1 MARSQLMENLG
12 FYQTD
17 CESLWSQ
24 IKRQEK
30 QIQLKRRWL
39 LGLPTSKSEQKK
51 LERSE
56 FLNNMCLPE
65 SFLREDDMFYETVKS
80 SVDTAFGAC
89 DIEGGNRVFQDDMN
103 LLDAPYVSGALSS
116 CLDDLTNKGLYLFAV
131 ILTGRS
137 VKFEKTRWK
146 MKRVI
151 REFLPKV
158 FGRQDNH
165 DDKMEISKQISQ
177 LLNDPQYFQDNFIT
191 FSSSRLQSHH
201 AAVRKVLDGLR
212 DLSYETLLAMHR
224 KLKGGR
230 QSLPQL
236 RPKKSGWNRD
246 SLINQV
252 RKTIEK
258 MLSELSIG
266 DELQEPLTKAM
277 AVVGL
282 SLKLIPGFHNSTIT
296 EFHQF
301 SPEIKILQDEISR
314 AIWLVKTK
322 IRIPELKNLK
332 TLLDPNAKVSNRS
345 LRTAIRKML
354 TEYLFDCGDMDT
366 IPKALLETLV
376 VINKNSQSK
385 PHRRITKDEIE
396 AEVECIL
403 NVSAQ
408 VKQIVWDLSP
418 DHDLD
423 LDFDDAYMEEMEEC
437 DDDDDKP
444 NGDDNGNNGRLEKD
458 GLCGSDRSH
467 SNDLFYEAESTA
479 ESMPFVCKPPTAET
493 TRNDCYPLLTP
504 NKSVLVEGLEPMFS
518 TQGDSVD
525 SSSIK
530 RGLDGNSIER
540 HEPECN
546 TGMNTEN
553 LLHLKPEDTHE
564 KQTTCKN
571 KYLAVQEVC
580 DETSII
586 AYNLIGRVLEEFA
599 KTEGLDLDWDDTLYL
614 RGDCA
619 TQEVVEEK
627 QTLSHENDDGSIIVR
642 VVEEI
647 VPSFP
652 KSALE
657 ALRRLV
663 GLL

>member
-39 LGLPTSKSEQKK
+39 LGLPTSKSEQKN
-51 LERSE
+51 LERCE
-56 FLNNMCLPE
+56 FLNNTCLPE

-89 DIEGGNRVFQDDMN
+89 DIEGGNRVFQDDMK
-103 LLDAPYVSGALSS
+103 LLDAPYISGALSS

-151 REFLPKV
+151 RESLPK
-158 FGRQDNH
+158 
-165 DDKMEISKQISQ
+165 
-177 LLNDPQYFQDNFIT
+177 DNFIT

-212 DLSYETLLAMHR
+212 DLPYETLLAMHR

-301 SPEIKILQDEISR
+301 TPEIKILQDEIAR
-314 AIWLVKTK
+314 AIW
-322 IRIPELKNLK
+322 
-332 TLLDPNAKVSNRS
+332 S

-366 IPKALLETLV
+366 IPKALLELLLLSTG
-376 VINKNSQSK
+376 IHK
-385 PHRRITKDEIE
+385 
-396 AEVECIL
+396 
-403 NVSAQ
+403 

-437 DDDDDKP
+437 DDDDDKS
-444 NGDDNGNNGRLEKD
+444 NGDDNENNGRLEKD
-458 GLCGSDRSH
+458 GLCGSDISH
-467 SNDLFYEAESTA
+467 SNDSFYEAESTA
-479 ESMPFVCKPPTAET
+479 ESTPFVCKPPTAET

-504 NKSVLVEGLEPMFS
+504 NKSVLVEGQEPMFS
-518 TQGDSVD
+518 TQGDSLD

-530 RGLDGNSIER
+530 RGLDGNYIER
-540 HEPECN
+540 HKPECN

-553 LLHLKPEDTHE
+553 LLHLKPEDTYE

-580 DETSII
+580 DETSIV
-586 AYNLIGRVLEEFA
+586 AYNLIGHVLEEFA
-599 KTEGLDLDWDDTLYL
+599 KTEGLDLNWDDTLYL

-627 QTLSHENDDGSIIVR
+627 QTLSHENEDGSIIVR
-642 VVEEI
+642 VVEELVLLFHRVFTAPGPEFCI
-647 VPSFP
+647 RSIKEVGGPTIASY
-652 KSALE
+652 E
-657 ALRRLV
+657 AFV
-663 GLL
+663 VIF